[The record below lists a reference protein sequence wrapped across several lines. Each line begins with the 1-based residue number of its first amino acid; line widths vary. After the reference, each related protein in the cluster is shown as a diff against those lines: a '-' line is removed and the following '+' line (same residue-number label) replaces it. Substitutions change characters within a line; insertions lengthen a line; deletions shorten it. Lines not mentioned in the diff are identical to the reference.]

1 MEHIKVNCEVE
12 VEVRQL
18 KTCEYPRQVRWV
30 DFNSETENILYGIQL
45 GDKIICSCCGG
56 IFLIDELNELAR
68 GALRSNWVE
77 IKEDWISFEN
87 EMAGNW

>member
-1 MEHIKVNCEVE
+1 MEYIKFNCEIE
-12 VEVRQL
+12 VPQL
-18 KTCEYPRQVRWV
+18 KTCEYPRQVRWI
-30 DFNSETENILYGIQL
+30 DFDGDVFYGIQF

-68 GALRSNWVE
+68 EAFSTNWVE
-77 IKEDWISFEN
+77 IGEDWISFKN